1 MIALAFMMVFSML
14 PMQGFASD
22 SVPTLYLCR
31 SEDAFLQSNKNLS
44 TDTNVGP
51 INLGN
56 DSLFVQNTGKK
67 IKIDRVY
74 LVTIPAGETLSILT
88 KGETD
93 NPTMI
98 PQTYNSPLNNSESDL
113 LPYSDGSEEYND
125 PPKEINTSNFTTYKV
140 DVELLETA
148 GVIKGSLDSASEYY
162 FFAISATPCRKNKP
176 NKPNQF
182 DPTKL
187 YGVLIQKKVSTA
199 GVDKRA
205 LQAEIAKVTDANA
218 ANYKQSEDRYNGND
232 VSKVGF
238 WNEMLPA
245 LTKAQEVEKSQ
256 SATKSEVAK
265 ATQELAAAISKL
277 IPITQINPTSLYEAV
292 HPTWVW
298 DYYQTSDDKVH
309 DESKLVSMKK
319 VPVSADNCTEASWT
333 AYTKAKEAAEDYL
346 NSLFDEEGKPT
357 AANVNDEAGT
367 AQKNAEALAKAA
379 DPQQLVRKSLYETYY
394 ERYLK
399 HREEAGLLLEQ
410 YNPQKLTQGGYDA
423 ASWDAYTKAY
433 DTLNRIYR
441 HKPSGGTKEDYTI
454 YKEFYSRY
462 DSESRQDV
470 YRTDDLVAAYNGL
483 KTTGAVNVSFTYVN
497 NLTAAYPALSGG
509 TDAYQKEEITLT
521 GESNVYGLLKEA
533 NLIYASDISGIH
545 RPETESGVIMPDK
558 SFTAPYFAIFVDGE
572 FRGIYAGEEKAKSV
586 NLKNGNKVTVARV
599 LQPQILNEASSG
611 MDSTNWVW
619 GDASRSE
626 YQESL
631 AMISVNP
638 EKSSTRVGDKL
649 TISAAVTDAYGK
661 DLGKKN
667 SAEGLTLFVSE
678 PSKNQVITSPG
689 KNTGETTDTSGK
701 ASYTFARSGWY
712 TIALHDIREDDYT
725 RRDVYQN
732 YTFGTYH
739 SLVAGDIALIYVE
752 EPENEQALIAQYRKE
767 NLAKAK
773 ALFEQYQE
781 YDFEDGYYKGHFTSC
796 YTTLQEHQNSA
807 KTFADLMERF
817 EGDYAFLEKEA
828 KEKAIDYAGTTKT
841 IKEKLQYIP
850 ENLETL
856 DESYAKTVE
865 QIQAA
870 YKKLSAPQDKE
881 RDAYQKRF
889 LTPKE
894 LEKLEALAK
903 FDADTLK
910 KLTDVTIQVDG
921 FTKLPLAVGIGQ
933 TGGNPYFGWPQLTW
947 SMAPNLDGS
956 LPAPTWSSLN
966 YQSEFTAKAG
976 DHAFVRAY
984 LDTNDEKYW
993 MVWSAD
999 GKNWNIAEPQ
1009 TIGTYSGY
1017 FLVDYPI
1024 PKDIEANEITIS
1036 VKMVSKAEYENIVDP
1051 TGTPE
1056 QLQAAKTA
1064 AQESLKAA
1072 YEGYQNST
1080 LKSIYQNGYDNIAKA
1095 KTMAEVAKARKAAL
1109 AALAAEASGSS
1120 AEPGTKPT
1128 YNSGKTV
1135 GKVYVTV
1142 ENTKYS
1148 SGAFTGQIV
1157 DGWYDLG
1164 EYDTMMTCVLKALD
1178 QKGYGW
1184 NGTKNFDNENP
1195 KGDYTIDYL
1204 ASVEKDGKTL
1214 GEFDGNNKSGWM
1226 GTLNDWFVN
1235 ESFAAF
1241 SVKAGKLENGD
1252 TIHVMFTLDYGAD
1265 IGGTWGNSNTKL
1277 DKLTVTGGTLSP
1289 SFSGDNTEYTLVIN
1303 GNQDG
1308 KANVT
1313 VKPEAVNKNY
1323 QARIFLN
1330 SYNKDSARYKMTDTI
1345 SVKSGDIL
1353 YVGVGENGWPTMN
1366 SVSKG
1371 TKYTIKVVSGSDA
1384 GAVKKMIA
1392 EIKTITYSNYGGEKG
1407 KVEAARAAYNAL
1419 TDKNRITA
1427 ADVKKLTDAEA
1438 QIKFYQQIDDAK
1450 AKLAA
1455 LPKLTNPTQ
1464 AQANAYRSQINEATA
1479 AYKKLSEE
1487 QQKYITK
1494 ADVENYNALAK
1505 ALGVSTIS
1513 GSDQAPES
1521 PVETTGKS
1529 GSATTT
1535 SPTEVKVSGTTAA
1548 ATIKAENQSEI
1559 LKQAAENK
1567 SAEIVLEVAA
1577 SDTKGAENVQL
1588 QLETSFVKSISDKT
1602 NASLILNTANGRA
1615 SFDQEALKTIISEAK
1630 GSTILIEIAKVTKPT
1645 EAQKKAAGTNGDIF
1659 RLLVKSGDKIIS
1671 EFNKGKATVRVEIPA
1686 KLLDKKVAAIHIA
1699 DDDKIEQLAGKVLT
1713 IGGKKY
1719 YEFTMPHSSTFAL
1732 VDADELGLEVEE
1744 PQVDAKALTA
1754 KLTPVARSAKNAKK
1768 NVKVTVSLDKQD
1780 KAIIKEL
1787 KDAGYTVKYRFYR
1800 STKKA
1805 AGYKAAVTKKTAS
1818 YTNTGGKKG
1827 MKYFYKVQVRV
1838 YDENGKLAAKTALKQ
1853 CKYASR
1859 TWTKGK

>member
-1 MIALAFMMVFSML
+1 MKEMRKIKAKDEKKNIRRFLGILLCFALLLTSFGSSFVYASETDEAISINFATIASNPNAEKI
-14 PMQGFASD
+14 ASNSSPEVYVYKISS
-22 SVPTLYLCR
+22 SVPMTGDTKVKITGTDDYSVTGGSPLDSKLVDVNNPVSLGDYKTSAQEIQKVVKSNSYNKLDI
-31 SEDAFLQSNKNLS
+31 SEKL
-44 TDTNVGP
+44 
-51 INLGN
+51 
-56 DSLFVQNTGKK
+56 
-67 IKIDRVY
+67 
-74 LVTIPAGETLSILT
+74 
-88 KGETD
+88 
-93 NPTMI
+93 NPTAEYAAFFCYGEWYDCHFLLFEI
-98 PQTYNSPLNNSESDL
+98 GTIQNNVNKTNLEAAIAAAPNAKTDQTYYHTN
-113 LPYSDGSEEYND
+113 
-125 PPKEINTSNFTTYKV
+125 
-140 DVELLETA
+140 
-148 GVIKGSLDSASEYY
+148 
-162 FFAISATPCRKNKP
+162 
-176 NKPNQF
+176 
-182 DPTKL
+182 
-187 YGVLIQKKVSTA
+187 
-199 GVDKRA
+199 
-205 LQAEIAKVTDANA
+205 
-218 ANYKQSEDRYNGND
+218 DRYNGTDTSVN
-232 VSKVGF
+232 GF
-238 WNEMLPA
+238 WADMEAVVNA
-245 LTKAQEVEKSQ
+245 
-256 SATKSEVAK
+256 AK
-265 ATQELAAAISKL
+265 AVQADPLATQDKVDAAAASLKQDDPNSALKKAISKL

-292 HPTWVW
+292 RPTWVW
-298 DYYQTSDDKVH
+298 NDSIEGIFDA
-309 DESKLVSMKK
+309 SKLPSKFNI
-319 VPVSADNCTEASWT
+319 PVSAENCTEASWN
-333 AYTKAKEAAEDYL
+333 AYTKAKKAAEDYL
-346 NSLFDEEGKPT
+346 KTLFDEEGKPT

-379 DPQQLVRKSLYETYY
+379 DPQQLVRKSLYETCY

-410 YNPQKLTQGGYDA
+410 YDPKKLTQGDYDA
-423 ASWDAYTKAY
+423 ASWDAYIKAY
-433 DTLNRIYR
+433 DTLNRTYR

-454 YKEFYSRY
+454 YKEFYSTY
-462 DSESRQDV
+462 DSQSRQDV
-470 YRTDDLVAAYNGL
+470 YQTDDLVAAYNGL
-483 KTTGAVNVSFTYVN
+483 KTTGAVNISFTYVN

-509 TDAYQKEEITLT
+509 TDAYRDEKITLT
-521 GESNVYGLLKEA
+521 DETNVCGLLKKA
-533 NLIYASDISGIH
+533 NLIYASNSGIQ
-545 RPETESGVIMPDK
+545 RPKTESGVIMPDK

-572 FRGIYAGEEKAKSV
+572 FRGIYAGVEKAKSV

-661 DLGKKN
+661 DLGKKK

-678 PSKNQVITSPG
+678 PSENKVITSPG

-807 KTFADLMERF
+807 ETFADLMERF
-817 EGDYAFLEKEA
+817 EGDYEALQNEA
-828 KEKAIDYAGTTKT
+828 KKNAIDYEAITKT
-841 IKEKLQYIP
+841 ITEKLQYIP
-850 ENLETL
+850 EDVTTL
-856 DESYAKTVE
+856 DESYAKAVN
-865 QIQAA
+865 QILSA
-870 YKKLSAPQDKE
+870 YKSLSAPQDEK

-889 LTPKE
+889 FTAKE
-894 LEKLEALAK
+894 LEKLKALEVL
-903 FDADTLK
+903 DAATFK
-910 KLTDVTIQVDG
+910 KLADVTIQVDG

-947 SMAPNLDGS
+947 SMTPNLDGS
-956 LPAPTWSSLN
+956 LPAPSWASLK
-966 YQSEFTAKAG
+966 YQDEFTAKAG

-999 GKNWNIAEPQ
+999 GKNWNLAEPQ

-1072 YEGYQNST
+1072 YEGYQNSA
-1080 LKSIYQNGYDNIAKA
+1080 LKSVYQSGYDSIKAA

-1109 AALAAEASGSS
+1109 AALAAAASGSS

-1128 YNSGKTV
+1128 YDSGKTV
-1135 GKVYVTV
+1135 GKVFITV
-1142 ENTKYS
+1142 ENTNYS
-1148 SGAFTGQIV
+1148 GGAFTGQLV
-1157 DGWYDLG
+1157 NGWYDLG
-1164 EYDTMMTCVLKALD
+1164 ENDTMMTCVLKALD

-1184 NGTKNFDNENP
+1184 NGTKNFDKENP

-1204 ASVEKDGKTL
+1204 ASVEKEGKTL
-1214 GEFDGNNKSGWM
+1214 GEFDGSNGSGWM

-1241 SVKAGKLENGD
+1241 SVKDGRLENGD
-1252 TIHVMFTLDYGAD
+1252 EIHVMFTLNYGAD

-1330 SYNKDSARYKMTDTI
+1330 SYNKDSARYKMTETI

-1384 GAVKKMIA
+1384 NAVKKMIA
-1392 EIKTITYSNYGGEKG
+1392 EIKTITYSNYRGEKG

-1419 TDKNRITA
+1419 TNKNSITA

-1535 SPTEVKVSGTTAA
+1535 APTEVKVSGTTAA
-1548 ATIKAENQSEI
+1548 ATVKAENQSEI

-1567 SAEIVLEVAA
+1567 SAEIILEVSKAD
-1577 SDTKGAENVQL
+1577 SKGADSVQL
-1588 QLETSFVKSISDKT
+1588 SLDVTFVKNVADKT
-1602 NASLILNTANGRA
+1602 NADLTVNTENGKVTL
-1615 SFDQEALKTIISEAK
+1615 DQETIKTVLAEAK
-1630 GSTILIEIAKVTKPT
+1630 GSTILIEIAKVSKPT
-1645 EAQKKAAGTNGDIF
+1645 EAQKKAAGANGDIF
-1659 RLLVKSGDKIIS
+1659 SLLVKSGDKIIS
-1671 EFNKGKATVRVEIPA
+1671 DFNKGKATVRVEIPA
-1686 KLLDKKVAAIHIA
+1686 KLADKKVAAIYIA
-1699 DDDKIEQLAGKVLT
+1699 DDAKIEQLAGKVLT
-1713 IGGKKY
+1713 IGGKKF
-1719 YEFTMPHSSTFAL
+1719 YEFTTPHFSTFAL
-1732 VDADELGLEVEE
+1732 VDAEELGLEVEE

-1754 KLTPVARSAKNAKK
+1754 KLTPVARSAKTAKK

-1838 YDENGKLAAKTALKQ
+1838 YDENGKLTAKTALKQ

-1859 TWTKGK
+1859 IWTK

>member
-1 MIALAFMMVFSML
+1 MLLILCMALVAPTTPIAYASEPTPSISLLDESNNPIDVRL
-14 PMQGFASD
+14 VNKITTPRGFD
-22 SVPTLYLCR
+22 SSLYLIENYSGSTVTVQAAENTNYR
-31 SEDAFLQSNKNLS
+31 IQKLNDFTNGTNISKDSISLKEYSIGYNELNANTNRVKSEYFPNYEFDSTWQFAGFYFLQARPTRS
-44 TDTNVGP
+44 VYA
-51 INLGN
+51 
-56 DSLFVQNTGKK
+56 FVFKTGEAQSEADKS
-67 IKIDRVY
+67 
-74 LVTIPAGETLSILT
+74 A
-88 KGETD
+88 
-93 NPTMI
+93 
-98 PQTYNSPLNNSESDL
+98 LNAAIAAA
-113 LPYSDGSEEYND
+113 PKVDGSD
-125 PPKEINTSNFTTYKV
+125 A
-140 DVELLETA
+140 LHHH
-148 GVIKGSLDSASEYY
+148 
-162 FFAISATPCRKNKP
+162 KN
-176 NKPNQF
+176 
-182 DPTKL
+182 
-187 YGVLIQKKVSTA
+187 
-199 GVDKRA
+199 
-205 LQAEIAKVTDANA
+205 
-218 ANYKQSEDRYNGND
+218 DRYNGNET
-232 VSKVGF
+232 SQKGF
-238 WNEMLPA
+238 WEEYKTAYANAEKESKSGAATEESVARA
-245 LTKAQEVEKSQ
+245 LSNLQN
-256 SATKSEVAK
+256 
-265 ATQELAAAISKL
+265 AISKL

-298 DYYQTSDDKVH
+298 DYSQDSN
-309 DESKLVSMKK
+309 DEVYDEGKLVSIKK
-319 VPVSADNCTEASWT
+319 VPVSAENCTEASWK
-333 AYTKAKEAAEDYL
+333 AYSKAKETAEDYL
-346 NSLFDEEGKPT
+346 ESLFDEEGKPT
-357 AANVNDEAGT
+357 KANVNEGGEEGA
-367 AQKNAEALAKAA
+367 AQKNAEALAQAA

-394 ERYLK
+394 NHYLK
-399 HREEAGLLLEQ
+399 YREEAGLLLEQ
-410 YNPQKLTQGGYDA
+410 YKPEKLTQEDYDA

-433 DTLNRIYR
+433 DTLNRTYR
-441 HKPSGGTKEDYTI
+441 HKPSGGTKEDYGI
-454 YKEFYSRY
+454 YKAFGSVWDEPSGEWLY
-462 DSESRQDV
+462 Q
-470 YRTDDLVAAYNGL
+470 TDALTATYNRL
-483 KTTGAVNVSFTYVN
+483 KTTGAVTVSFTYVN
-497 NLTAAYPALSGG
+497 NLTASYPALSGG

-521 GESNVYGLLKEA
+521 GETNVYGLLKEA
-533 NLIYASDISGIH
+533 KLNYASNSGIH
-545 RPETESGVIMPDK
+545 RPETESGNIMPDK
-558 SFTAPYFAIFVDGE
+558 SFKAPYFAIFVDGE

-611 MDSTNWVW
+611 MDSTDWFW

-649 TISAAVTDAYGK
+649 TVSAAVTDAFGK
-661 DLGKKN
+661 DLGKKK

-678 PSKNQVITSPG
+678 PSENPVITSPG

-712 TIALHDIREDDYT
+712 TIALHDVREDDYT
-725 RRDVYQN
+725 RLDVYQN
-732 YTFGTYH
+732 YTMGTYH
-739 SLVAGDIALIYVE
+739 SLVAGDIALIYVGK
-752 EPENEQALIAQYRKE
+752 PENEQALIAQYRKE

-773 ALFEQYQE
+773 ELFEQYQE
-781 YDFEDGYYKGHFTSC
+781 YDFEDGYYKGRFTTC
-796 YTTLQEHQNSA
+796 YTTLQEHQKSA
-807 KTFADLMERF
+807 ETFADLMERF
-817 EGDYAFLEKEA
+817 NDDYEALQKEA
-828 KEKAIDYAGTTKT
+828 KENVINYEAITKT
-841 IKEKLQYIP
+841 ITEKLPYIP
-850 ENLETL
+850 EDVTTL
-856 DESYAKTVE
+856 DESYTKAVN
-865 QIQAA
+865 QIQSA
-870 YKKLSAPQDKE
+870 YRSLSAPQDEK

-889 LTPKE
+889 FTPKE
-894 LEKLEALAK
+894 LEKLKALEVL
-903 FDADTLK
+903 DTTTFK
-910 KLTDVTIQVDG
+910 KLADVTIKVDG

-933 TGGNPYFGWPQLTW
+933 TGGSSLHGWPQLTW
-947 SMAPNLDGS
+947 SMAPNPDGS

-966 YQSEFTAKAG
+966 YRSEFTAKAG

-984 LDTNDEKYW
+984 LATDDKKYW
-993 MVWSAD
+993 MVWSVD
-999 GKNWNIAEPQ
+999 GENWSLAEPQ
-1009 TIGTYSGY
+1009 TLKSFHGESVSGY
-1017 FLVDYPI
+1017 FLAEYPI
-1024 PKDIEANEITIS
+1024 PKDIETNEIIIS
-1036 VKMVSKAEYENIVDP
+1036 VKMVSKAEYEKIADP

-1072 YEGYQNST
+1072 YEGYQNSA
-1080 LKSIYQNGYDNIAKA
+1080 LKSVYQSGYDSIEAA
-1095 KTMAEVAKARKAAL
+1095 QTMADVAKARKAAM
-1109 AALAAEASGSS
+1109 AALAAAAASSGGSS
-1120 AEPGTKPT
+1120 GEPGTKPT
-1128 YNSGKTV
+1128 YDSGKTV
-1135 GKVYVTV
+1135 GKVFITV
-1142 ENTKYS
+1142 ENTNYS
-1148 SGAFTGQIV
+1148 GGAFTGQLV
-1157 DGWYDLG
+1157 NGWYDLG
-1164 EYDTMMTCVLKALD
+1164 ENDTMMTCVLKALD

-1184 NGTKNFDNENP
+1184 NGTKDFDKENP
-1195 KGDYTIDYL
+1195 LENYTITYL
-1204 ASVEKDGKTL
+1204 ASIEKDGKTL
-1214 GEFDGNNKSGWM
+1214 GEFDGSNGSGWM

-1241 SVKAGKLENGD
+1241 SVKDGRLENGD
-1252 TIHVMFTLDYGAD
+1252 EIHVMFTLNYGVD

-1277 DKLTVTGGTLSP
+1277 GKLTVTGGTLSP
-1289 SFSGDNTEYTLVIN
+1289 SFSGDNTEYTLVIK

-1330 SYNKDSARYKMTDTI
+1330 SYNKDSARYKMTETI

-1353 YVGVGENGWPTMN
+1353 YVGVGEKGWPTMN
-1366 SVSKG
+1366 ASSVG

-1384 GAVKKMIA
+1384 SAVKKMIA
-1392 EIKTITYSNYGGEKG
+1392 EIKTITYSNYRGEKG

-1419 TDKNRITA
+1419 TDKNSITA

-1438 QIKFYQQIDDAK
+1438 QIKFYTQIDDAK
-1450 AKLAA
+1450 TKLAA

-1535 SPTEVKVSGTTAA
+1535 APTEVKVSGTTAA
-1548 ATIKAENQSEI
+1548 ATVKAENQSEI

-1588 QLETSFVKSISDKT
+1588 QLETSFVKNISDKT
-1602 NASLILNTANGRA
+1602 NASLTLDTENGRV
-1615 SFDQEALKTIISEAK
+1615 SFDQEALKAIISEAK
-1630 GSTILIEIAKVTKPT
+1630 GATITLEVTKVSKPT

-1659 RLLVKSGDKIIS
+1659 SLLVKSGDKIIS

-1686 KLLDKKVAAIHIA
+1686 KLADKKVAAIHIA
-1699 DDDKIEQLAGKVLT
+1699 DDAKIEQLAGKVLT
-1713 IGGKKY
+1713 IGGKKF
-1719 YEFTMPHSSTFAL
+1719 YEFTTPHFSTFAL
-1732 VDADELGLEVEE
+1732 VDAEELGLEVEE

-1754 KLTPVARSAKNAKK
+1754 KLTPVARSAKTAKK

-1827 MKYFYKVQVRV
+1827 TKYFYKVQVRV
-1838 YDENGKLAAKTALKQ
+1838 YDENGKLTAKTALKQ

-1859 TWTKGK
+1859 TWTK

>member
-1 MIALAFMMVFSML
+1 MRKIVNKTKHSIFFTVFLCAILLLSSTL
-14 PMQGFASD
+14 SSFANVVDNQHSSD
-22 SVPTLYLCR
+22 VVIT
-31 SEDAFLQSNKNLS
+31 DA
-44 TDTNVGP
+44 D
-51 INLGN
+51 
-56 DSLFVQNTGKK
+56 GKK
-67 IKIDRVY
+67 ISGELTDQYQWENYWQEPISNYLYIITDYDSTSIQGKELKIKNQSSLTYKYGDGTKTWSHY
-74 LVTIPAGETLSILT
+74 DDELNAINEDTKIMLSESYNIDYQTLSKRYENYT
-88 KGETD
+88 
-93 NPTMI
+93 
-98 PQTYNSPLNNSESDL
+98 
-113 LPYSDGSEEYND
+113 
-125 PPKEINTSNFTTYKV
+125 
-140 DVELLETA
+140 
-148 GVIKGSLDSASEYY
+148 
-162 FFAISATPCRKNKP
+162 
-176 NKPNQF
+176 F
-182 DPTKL
+182 DPNWTYACISCIYYDGDNGIGYCFYFVFKT
-187 YGVLIQKKVSTA
+187 GEKES
-199 GVDKRA
+199 VDKSA
-205 LQAEIAKVTDANA
+205 LEEAIAAAPNAKTDQAYYHTN
-218 ANYKQSEDRYNGND
+218 DRYNGTD
-232 VSKVGF
+232 TSAKGF
-238 WNEMLPA
+238 WADMEAVVATARKVNENPL
-245 LTKAQEVEKSQ
+245 
-256 SATKSEVAK
+256 
-265 ATQELAAAISKL
+265 ATQEDVNAATASLNQTDKDSALSAAISKL

-292 HPTWVW
+292 RPTWVW
-298 DYYQTSDDKVH
+298 NDSIEGIFDA
-309 DESKLVSMKK
+309 SKLPSKFNI
-319 VPVSADNCTEASWT
+319 PVSAENCTEASWN
-333 AYTKAKEAAEDYL
+333 AYTKAKKAAEDYL
-346 NSLFDEEGKPT
+346 KTLFDEKGNPT
-357 AANVNDEAGT
+357 AANVNVGGEEGI
-367 AQKNAEALAKAA
+367 AQQNAEALAKAA
-379 DPQQLVRKSLYETYY
+379 DPQQLVRKSLYETCY

-399 HREEAGLLLEQ
+399 HREEAGLLLDQ
-410 YNPQKLTQGGYDA
+410 YDPKKLTQGDYDA

-433 DTLNRIYR
+433 DTLNRTYR

-454 YKEFYSRY
+454 YKEFYSTY
-462 DSESRQDV
+462 DSQSQKEV
-470 YRTDDLVAAYNGL
+470 YQTDDLVAAYNGL

-521 GESNVYGLLKEA
+521 GETNVYGLLKEA
-533 NLIYASDISGIH
+533 KLLYASDISGIH

-586 NLKNGNKVTVARV
+586 NLKNGNKITVARV

-649 TISAAVTDAYGK
+649 TVSAAVTDAFGK
-661 DLGKKN
+661 DLGKKK

-678 PSKNQVITSPG
+678 PSENPVITSPG

-752 EPENEQALIAQYRKE
+752 KTENEQALIAQYRKE

-781 YDFEDGYYKGHFTSC
+781 YDFEDGYYKGRFTTC

-817 EGDYAFLEKEA
+817 EGDYEALQNEA
-828 KEKAIDYAGTTKT
+828 KKNAIDYEAITKT
-841 IKEKLQYIP
+841 ITEKLQYIP
-850 ENLETL
+850 EDVTTL
-856 DESYAKTVE
+856 DESYTKAVN
-865 QIQAA
+865 QIQSA
-870 YKKLSAPQDKE
+870 YRSLSAPQDEK

-889 LTPKE
+889 FTAKE
-894 LEKLEALAK
+894 LEKLKAIEVL
-903 FDADTLK
+903 DTTTFK
-910 KLTDVTIQVDG
+910 KLADVTIQVDG
-921 FTKLPLAVGIGQ
+921 FTKLPLAVGIGAS
-933 TGGNPYFGWPQLTW
+933 GGSSLHGLPQLTW
-947 SMAPNLDGS
+947 SMAPNPDGS
-956 LPAPTWSSLN
+956 LPAPPWASLK
-966 YQSEFTAKAG
+966 YQDEFTAKAG

-984 LDTNDEKYW
+984 LDTDDEQYW
-993 MVWSAD
+993 MVWSVD
-999 GKNWNIAEPQ
+999 GENWSLAEPQ
-1009 TIGTYSGY
+1009 TLKSFHGESVSGY
-1017 FLVDYPI
+1017 FLAEYQI

-1036 VKMVSKAEYENIVDP
+1036 VKMVSKAGYENIVDP

-1072 YEGYQNST
+1072 YKGYQNSA
-1080 LKSIYQNGYDNIAKA
+1080 LENVYQSGYDSIKAA

-1109 AALAAEASGSS
+1109 AALAAAASGSS

-1128 YNSGKTV
+1128 YDSGKTV

-1148 SGAFTGQIV
+1148 GGAFTGQIV

-1184 NGTKNFDNENP
+1184 NGTKDFNKENP

-1204 ASVEKDGKTL
+1204 ASVEKDGKKL

-1392 EIKTITYSNYGGEKG
+1392 EIKTITYSNYRGEKG

-1419 TDKNRITA
+1419 TNKNSITA

-1535 SPTEVKVSGTTAA
+1535 APTEVKVSGTTAA
-1548 ATIKAENQSEI
+1548 ATVKAENQSEI
-1559 LKQAAENK
+1559 LKQAAEHK
-1567 SAEIVLEVAA
+1567 SSEIVLEVAA
-1577 SDTKGAENVQL
+1577 SDTKGAENVQM
-1588 QLETSFVKSISDKT
+1588 QLETSFVKNISDKT
-1602 NASLILNTANGRA
+1602 NARLILDTANGRV
-1615 SFDQEALKTIISEAK
+1615 SFDQETIKAIIAEAK
-1630 GSTILIEIAKVTKPT
+1630 GSTIIIEIAKVTKPT
-1645 EAQKKAAGTNGDIF
+1645 ETQKKAAGTNGDIF

-1686 KLLDKKVAAIHIA
+1686 KLADKKVAAIHIA
-1699 DDDKIEQLAGKVLT
+1699 DDGKIEQLAGKVLT

-1719 YEFTMPHSSTFAL
+1719 YEFTTPHFSTFAL

-1754 KLTPVARSAKNAKK
+1754 KLTPVARSAKTAKK

-1805 AGYKAAVTKKTAS
+1805 AGYKAAVTKKTAA
-1818 YTNTGGKKG
+1818 YTNTSGKKG
-1827 MKYFYKVQVRV
+1827 TKYFYKVQVRV
-1838 YDENGKLAAKTALKQ
+1838 YDENGKLTAKTALKQ
-1853 CKYASR
+1853 CKYAAR
-1859 TWTKGK
+1859 TWNKAK

>member
-1 MIALAFMMVFSML
+1 MKKIRIKGEKKKIRRFLGIILCFALILTSFGNSFAYAETSNTSEDIQIDL
-14 PMQGFASD
+14 ANIQTDSNAELIASD
-22 SVPTLYLCR
+22 EDYLAYVYKMSASSEINSQTKVKFISTDGYSIYGKNNLMTTVDVDNIVLLGDYSIPFEQLKSHLESSELDANTFLNSSAEYAVFYCADDYNQIYLVFEIGNAQSSADKSALENAINAAPSLDADTLYHH
-31 SEDAFLQSNKNLS
+31 EN
-44 TDTNVGP
+44 
-51 INLGN
+51 
-56 DSLFVQNTGKK
+56 
-67 IKIDRVY
+67 
-74 LVTIPAGETLSILT
+74 
-88 KGETD
+88 
-93 NPTMI
+93 
-98 PQTYNSPLNNSESDL
+98 
-113 LPYSDGSEEYND
+113 
-125 PPKEINTSNFTTYKV
+125 
-140 DVELLETA
+140 
-148 GVIKGSLDSASEYY
+148 
-162 FFAISATPCRKNKP
+162 
-176 NKPNQF
+176 
-182 DPTKL
+182 
-187 YGVLIQKKVSTA
+187 
-199 GVDKRA
+199 
-205 LQAEIAKVTDANA
+205 
-218 ANYKQSEDRYNGND
+218 DRYNGND
-232 VSKVGF
+232 TSRIGF
-238 WNEMLPA
+238 WEEYRAARSNA
-245 LTKAQEVEKSQ
+245 EK
-256 SATKSEVAK
+256 
-265 ATQELAAAISKL
+265 ELASGAATEDSVKNAIADLNNAISKL
-277 IPITQINPTSLYEAV
+277 IPIKQINPTSLYEAV

-298 DYYQTSDDKVH
+298 DYSQTSDDKVH
-309 DESKLVSMKK
+309 DEGKLVSMKK

-333 AYTKAKEAAEDYL
+333 AYTKAKKAAEDYL
-346 NSLFDEEGKPT
+346 KTLFDEEGKPT
-357 AANVNDEAGT
+357 DANVNDEAGT
-367 AQKNAEALAKAA
+367 AQQNAEALAEVA
-379 DPQQLVRKSLYETYY
+379 DPQQLVRKSLYETCY

-410 YNPQKLTQGGYDA
+410 YDPKKLTQGDYDA
-423 ASWDAYTKAY
+423 ASWDAYIKAY
-433 DTLNRIYR
+433 DTLNRTYR
-441 HKPSGGTKEDYTI
+441 HKPSGGTKEDYTV
-454 YKEFYSRY
+454 YKEFYSTY
-462 DSESRQDV
+462 DSQSRQEV
-470 YRTDDLVAAYNGL
+470 YQTDDLVAAYNGL

-521 GESNVYGLLKEA
+521 GETNVYGLLKEA
-533 NLIYASDISGIH
+533 KLSYTSNSGIQ
-545 RPETESGVIMPDK
+545 RPKTESGRIMPDD
-558 SFTAPYFAIFVDGE
+558 SFVTPYFAIFINGE
-572 FRGIYAGEEKAKSV
+572 FRGVYADENAARNV
-586 NLKNGNKVTVARV
+586 NLKDNDRVTVARV
-599 LQPQILNEASSG
+599 LKPQKLVEASSG
-611 MDSTNWVW
+611 LTATNWVW
-619 GDASRSE
+619 GAAVRSE
-626 YQESL
+626 YQDSP
-631 AMISVNP
+631 AMITLTS
-638 EKSSTRVGDKL
+638 EKASTKVGDKL
-649 TISAAVTDAYGK
+649 TVCASVTDAYGK
-661 DLGKKN
+661 DLGTKKD
-667 SAEGLTLFVSE
+667 AKGLTLFVSE
-678 PSKNQVITSPG
+678 PSQTKELQSPG
-689 KNTGETTDTSGK
+689 KNTGETTDADGK
-701 ASYTFARSGWY
+701 VSYTFAKSGWY

-725 RRDVYQN
+725 KLDVYSN
-732 YTFGTYH
+732 YTMGIYH
-739 SLVAGDIALIYVE
+739 SLVAGDLALVYVDAVDKDYENALIQQY
-752 EPENEQALIAQYRKE
+752 QAE

-773 ALFEQYQE
+773 ALYEQYQE
-781 YDFEDGYYKGHFTSC
+781 YDFEDGYYKGHFTS
-796 YTTLQEHQNSA
+796 YYMALQENQKSA
-807 KTFADLMERF
+807 ETLADLMERF

-870 YKKLSAPQDKE
+870 YKKLSAPQDEK

-889 LTPKE
+889 FTPKE
-894 LEKLEALAK
+894 LEKLEVLAK
-903 FDADTLK
+903 FDVDTLK
-910 KLTDVTIQVDG
+910 KLTDVTVKVDG
-921 FTKLPLAVGIGQ
+921 FTQLPLAVGIGDS
-933 TGGNPYFGWPQLTW
+933 GGSSLHGWPQLTW
-947 SMAPNLDGS
+947 SMAPNPDGS
-956 LPAPTWSSLN
+956 LPAPTWQSLN

-984 LDTNDEKYW
+984 LDTDDEQYW
-993 MVWSAD
+993 MVWSVD
-999 GKNWNIAEPQ
+999 GENWSLAEPQ
-1009 TIGTYSGY
+1009 TLKSFQGESVSGY
-1017 FLVDYPI
+1017 FLAEYPI
-1024 PKDIEANEITIS
+1024 PKDIETNKITIS
-1036 VKMVSKAEYENIVDP
+1036 VKMVSKAAYENIVDP

-1072 YEGYQNST
+1072 YEGYKNSA
-1080 LKSIYQNGYDNIAKA
+1080 LESVYQSGYDSIKA
-1095 KTMAEVAKARKAAL
+1095 AQTMAAVAKARKAAL
-1109 AALAAEASGSS
+1109 AALAAAASGSS

-1128 YNSGKTV
+1128 YDSGKTV

-1164 EYDTMMTCVLKALD
+1164 ENDTMMTCVLKALD

-1184 NGTKNFDNENP
+1184 NGTKDFDNENP

-1330 SYNKDSARYKMTDTI
+1330 RYNQDSARYKRTETI
-1345 SVKSGDIL
+1345 SVKSGDVL
-1353 YVGVGENGWPTMN
+1353 YVGVGESGWPTMN
-1366 SVSKG
+1366 TSSAG
-1371 TKYTIKVVSGSDA
+1371 TKYTIKVVSGADA
-1384 GAVKKMIA
+1384 SAVKKMLA
-1392 EIKTITYSNYGGEKG
+1392 ALKNITYNNYRGEKG

-1419 TDKNRITA
+1419 TNKNSITA

-1479 AYKKLSEE
+1479 AYKKLSAE

-1505 ALGVSTIS
+1505 ALGVETIA
-1513 GSDQAPES
+1513 GSEEMPES
-1521 PVETTGKS
+1521 PIKTTGKE
-1529 GSATTT
+1529 GAATTT
-1535 SPTEVKVSGTTAA
+1535 APTEVKVTEKTSADGTKETVAEVKVDAA
-1548 ATIKAENQSEI
+1548 HHDEI
-1559 LKQAAENK
+1559 IKQAAENK
-1567 SAEIVLEVAA
+1567 SAEIVLEVEKT
-1577 SDTKGAENVQL
+1577 DTKGADSVQL
-1588 QLETSFVKSISDKT
+1588 SLDVTFVKNVADKT
-1602 NASLILNTANGRA
+1602 NADLTVNTENGKVTL
-1615 SFDQEALKTIISEAK
+1615 DQETIKTVLAETK
-1630 GSTILIEIAKVTKPT
+1630 GATITLEVSKVSKPT
-1645 EAQKKAAGTNGDIF
+1645 EVQKKAAGANGH
-1659 RLLVKSGDKIIS
+1659 LLKLTIKSGDKVIS
-1671 EFNKGKATVRVEIPA
+1671 DFNKGKVKVVAEIVS

-1699 DDDKIEQLAGKVLT
+1699 DDGKIEQLAGKVLT

-1719 YEFTMPHSSTFAL
+1719 YEFTTPHFSTFAL
-1732 VDADELGLEVEE
+1732 VDADELGLEVAEE
-1744 PQVDAKALTA
+1744 PTVDAKALTA
-1754 KLTPVARSAKNAKK
+1754 KLTPIARSAKTAKK

-1805 AGYKAAVTKKTAS
+1805 AGYKAAVTKKTAA

-1827 MKYFYKVQVRV
+1827 TKYYYKVQVRV

-1859 TWTKGK
+1859 TWAKGK

>member
-1 MIALAFMMVFSML
+1 MKNKIITFFLAIALIFSL
-14 PMQGFASD
+14 IPSLGFAETTETFPLSLQIKTISGGETLPFQKD
-22 SVPTLYLCR
+22 PKGNWVVSVPTGTNCI
-31 SEDAFLQSNKNLS
+31 FISNV
-44 TDTNVGP
+44 TDCE
-51 INLGN
+51 L
-56 DSLFVQNTGKK
+56 
-67 IKIDRVY
+67 IDNEEGTIEY
-74 LVTIPAGETLSILT
+74 LVFAEG
-88 KGETD
+88 
-93 NPTMI
+93 
-98 PQTYNSPLNNSESDL
+98 YDL
-113 LPYSDGSEEYND
+113 E
-125 PPKEINTSNFTTYKV
+125 V
-140 DVELLETA
+140 A
-148 GVIKGSLDSASEYY
+148 
-162 FFAISATPCRKNKP
+162 
-176 NKPNQF
+176 KPNQNGEYKAVLSDF
-182 DPTKL
+182 PLDDTDYIAKL
-187 YGVLIQKKVSTA
+187 IITDKKSDQMALYISQASENPIVRDNLNEAIQKAPQTGYYTTDDQYNGNQTSTKGFWQEYQDA
-199 GVDKRA
+199 LRQATAVNENSAATQKQVDDA
-205 LQAEIAKVTDANA
+205 LQA
-218 ANYKQSEDRYNGND
+218 
-232 VSKVGF
+232 
-238 WNEMLPA
+238 
-245 LTKAQEVEKSQ
+245 LTV
-256 SATKSEVAK
+256 
-265 ATQELAAAISKL
+265 AISKL
-277 IPITQINPTSLYEAV
+277 IPITQINPTSLYETV

-298 DYYQTSDDKVH
+298 DYSQTSDDKVH
-309 DESKLVSMKK
+309 DEGKLVSMKK
-319 VPVSADNCTEASWT
+319 VPVSAENCTDASWN
-333 AYTKAKEAAEDYL
+333 AYSKAKKAAEDYL

-367 AQKNAEALAKAA
+367 AQQNAEALAEAA

-410 YNPQKLTQGGYDA
+410 YKPQKLTQTDYDE
-423 ASWDAYTKAY
+423 ASWDAYIKAY

-454 YKEFYSRY
+454 YKEFYSTY
-462 DSESRQDV
+462 DSQSGQDV

-509 TDAYQKEEITLT
+509 TDAYRDEKITLT
-521 GESNVYGLLKEA
+521 DETNVCGLLKKA
-533 NLIYASDISGIH
+533 NLIYASNSGTQ
-545 RPETESGVIMPDK
+545 RPKTESGIIMPDK

-572 FRGIYAGEEKAKSV
+572 FRGIYAGVEKAKSV

-638 EKSSTRVGDKL
+638 EKSSTKVGDKL
-649 TISAAVTDAYGK
+649 TISASVTDAYGK
-661 DLGKKN
+661 DLGKKK

-678 PSKNQVITSPG
+678 PSENPVITSPG

-712 TIALHDIREDDYT
+712 TIALHDVREDDYT

-752 EPENEQALIAQYRKE
+752 KPENEQALIAQYRTE

-781 YDFEDGYYKGHFTSC
+781 YDFEDGYYKGRFTTC

-807 KTFADLMERF
+807 KTFADLMEGF
-817 EGDYAFLEKEA
+817 EGDYEA
-828 KEKAIDYAGTTKT
+828 LQKAAKAKAIDYEAITKT
-841 IKEKLQYIP
+841 ITEKLQYIP

-870 YKKLSAPQDKE
+870 YKSLSAPQDKT

-889 LTPKE
+889 FTAKE

-910 KLTDVTIQVDG
+910 KLADVTIQVDG
-921 FTKLPLAVGIGQ
+921 FTKLPLAVGIRQ
-933 TGGNPYFGWPQLTW
+933 TGGNPYFGYAQLTW
-947 SMAPNLDGS
+947 RMTPNLDGS
-956 LPAPTWSSLN
+956 LPAIASSSWSSLN
-966 YQSEFTAKAG
+966 YKSEFKAKAG

-984 LDTNDEKYW
+984 LKTDNDKYW
-993 MVWSAD
+993 MAWSVD
-999 GKNWNIAEPQ
+999 GKNWNLAEPQ
-1009 TIGTYSGY
+1009 TLGSYSGY
-1017 FLVDYPI
+1017 FLADYQI
-1024 PKDIEANEITIS
+1024 PKNVDTDTITIS

-1072 YEGYQNST
+1072 YEGYQNSA

-1184 NGTKNFDNENP
+1184 NGTKDFDKENP
-1195 KGDYTIDYL
+1195 KGNYTIDYL
-1204 ASVEKDGKTL
+1204 ASVEKDGKKL

-1330 SYNKDSARYKMTDTI
+1330 SYNKDSARYKMTETI

-1392 EIKTITYSNYGGEKG
+1392 EIKTITYSNYRGEKG

-1479 AYKKLSEE
+1479 AYKKLSAE

-1505 ALGVSTIS
+1505 ALGVETIA
-1513 GSDQAPES
+1513 GSEEMPES
-1521 PVETTGKS
+1521 PIKTTGKE
-1529 GSATTT
+1529 GAATTT
-1535 SPTEVKVSGTTAA
+1535 APTEVKVTEKTSADGTKETVAEVKVDAA
-1548 ATIKAENQSEI
+1548 HHDEI
-1559 LKQAAENK
+1559 IKQAAENK
-1567 SAEIVLEVAA
+1567 SAEIVLEVEKTDSKGADSVQLSLDVTFVKNVA
-1577 SDTKGAENVQL
+1577 DKTDADLTVNTENGKVTLDQETIKTVLAETKGATIT
-1588 QLETSFVKSISDKT
+1588 LEVS
-1602 NASLILNTANGRA
+1602 
-1615 SFDQEALKTIISEAK
+1615 
-1630 GSTILIEIAKVTKPT
+1630 KVSKPT
-1645 EAQKKAAGTNGDIF
+1645 EVQKKAAGANGH
-1659 RLLVKSGDKIIS
+1659 LLKLTIKSGDKVIS
-1671 EFNKGKATVRVEIPA
+1671 DFNKGKVKVVAEIVS

-1699 DDDKIEQLAGKVLT
+1699 DDGKIEQLAGKVLT

-1719 YEFTMPHSSTFAL
+1719 FEFTTPHFSTFAL
-1732 VDADELGLEVEE
+1732 VDADELGLEVKEE
-1744 PQVDAKALTA
+1744 PAVDAKALTA
-1754 KLTPVARSAKNAKK
+1754 KLTPVARSAKTAKK

-1818 YTNTGGKKG
+1818 YTNTSGKKG
-1827 MKYFYKVQVRV
+1827 KKYYYKVQVRV
-1838 YDENGKLAAKTALKQ
+1838 YDENGKLTAKTALKQ

-1859 TWTKGK
+1859 TWAKTK

>member
-1 MIALAFMMVFSML
+1 MMKEFNFKKLLSKLVCVMFCISAFL
-14 PMQGFASD
+14 PTSFFVDNFAWANS
-22 SVPTLYLCR
+22 TLSFQIR
-31 SEDAFLQSNKNLS
+31 SEDGKNVEATYVDSDRYGSVFEISNTTGVITLV
-44 TDTNVGP
+44 DTNDKIAG
-51 INLGN
+51 I
-56 DSLFVQNTGKK
+56 FK
-67 IKIDRVY
+67 IKD
-74 LVTIPAGETLSILT
+74 G
-88 KGETD
+88 
-93 NPTMI
+93 
-98 PQTYNSPLNNSESDL
+98 YNCKD
-113 LPYSDGSEEYND
+113 DIKGSEDKTYVAD
-125 PPKEINTSNFTTYKV
+125 LSNFTATIEDLDYYVVYYYSKLKLDGTAKYSYIEV
-140 DVELLETA
+140 RNDKGFNTFLIFKTGYTGETIDKTLLE
-148 GVIKGSLDSASEYY
+148 K
-162 FFAISATPCRKNKP
+162 AIQEAPQTGYHK
-176 NKPNQF
+176 
-182 DPTKL
+182 
-187 YGVLIQKKVSTA
+187 
-199 GVDKRA
+199 
-205 LQAEIAKVTDANA
+205 TD
-218 ANYKQSEDRYNGND
+218 DRYNGNET
-232 VSKVGF
+232 SQKGF
-238 WNEMLPA
+238 WEEYETAYANA
-245 LTKAQEVEKSQ
+245 EKESK
-256 SATKSEVAK
+256 SGAATEESVAK
-265 ATQELAAAISKL
+265 ALSDLQSAISKL

-298 DYYQTSDDKVH
+298 NDSIEGVFDA
-309 DESKLVSMKK
+309 SKLSSKFNI
-319 VPVSADNCTEASWT
+319 PVSADNCTDASWK
-333 AYTKAKEAAEDYL
+333 AYSKAKEAAEDYL
-346 NSLFDEEGKPT
+346 KTLFDEEGKPT

-379 DPQQLVRKSLYETYY
+379 DPQQLVRKSLYETCY

-410 YNPQKLTQGGYDA
+410 YDPQKLRQTDYDET
-423 ASWDAYTKAY
+423 SWDAYIKAY
-433 DTLNRIYR
+433 DTLDRTYR

-454 YKEFYSRY
+454 YKEFYSTY
-462 DSESRQDV
+462 DSQSQKEV
-470 YRTDDLVAAYNGL
+470 YQTDDLVAAYNGL
-483 KTTGAVNVSFTYVN
+483 KTTGAVKVSFTYVN

-521 GESNVYGLLKEA
+521 GETNVYGLLKEA
-533 NLIYASDISGIH
+533 KLLYASNISGIH

-661 DLGKKN
+661 DLGKKK

-678 PSKNQVITSPG
+678 PSENQVITSPG

-781 YDFEDGYYKGHFTSC
+781 YDFEDGYYKDSFTTF
-796 YTTLQEHQNSA
+796 YKAVQENQKSA
-807 KTFADLMERF
+807 DTFADLMERF
-817 EGDYAFLEKEA
+817 EGDYEA
-828 KEKAIDYAGTTKT
+828 LQKAAKAKAIDYEAITKT
-841 IKEKLQYIP
+841 ITEKLQYIP

-870 YKKLSAPQDKE
+870 YKKLSAPQDEK

-889 LTPKE
+889 FTPKE

-910 KLTDVTIQVDG
+910 KLTDVTVKVGG
-921 FTKLPLAVGIGQ
+921 FTQLPLAVGIGGS
-933 TGGNPYFGWPQLTW
+933 GGSSLHGLPQLTW
-947 SMAPNLDGS
+947 SMAPNPDGS
-956 LPAPTWSSLN
+956 LPAPSWTSLK
-966 YQSEFTAKAG
+966 YQDEFTAKAG

-984 LDTNDEKYW
+984 LDTDDEQYW
-993 MVWSAD
+993 MVWSVD
-999 GKNWNIAEPQ
+999 GENWSLAEPQ
-1009 TIGTYSGY
+1009 TLKSFHGESVSGY
-1017 FLVDYPI
+1017 FLAEYPI

-1036 VKMVSKAEYENIVDP
+1036 VKMVSKAKYENIVDP

-1056 QLQAAKTA
+1056 QLQAAKIA

-1072 YEGYQNST
+1072 YEGYQNSA

-1128 YNSGKTV
+1128 YDSGTTV

-1164 EYDTMMTCVLKALD
+1164 ENDTMMTCVLKALD

-1184 NGTKNFDNENP
+1184 NGTKDFNKENP

-1330 SYNKDSARYKMTDTI
+1330 SYNKDSARYKMTETI

-1392 EIKTITYSNYGGEKG
+1392 EIKTITYSNYRGEKG

-1419 TDKNRITA
+1419 TNKNSITA

-1529 GSATTT
+1529 GFATTT
-1535 SPTEVKVSGTTAA
+1535 APTEVKVSEKTNADGTKTKVADVKVSA
-1548 ATIKAENQSEI
+1548 DNQKEI
-1559 LKQAAENK
+1559 LKQAKASK
-1567 SAEIVLEVAA
+1567 SKEI
-1577 SDTKGAENVQL
+1577 
-1588 QLETSFVKSISDKT
+1588 
-1602 NASLILNTANGRA
+1602 ILNVSGKSVGDATKA
-1615 SFDQEALKTIISEAK
+1615 D
-1630 GSTILIEIAKVTKPT
+1630 VT
-1645 EAQKKAAGTNGDIF
+1645 
-1659 RLLVKSGDKIIS
+1659 
-1671 EFNKGKATVRVEIPA
+1671 
-1686 KLLDKKVAAIHIA
+1686 LDKSFIDSIVK
-1699 DDDKIEQLAGKVLT
+1699 DT
-1713 IGGKKY
+1713 N
-1719 YEFTMPHSSTFAL
+1719 
-1732 VDADELGLEVEE
+1732 
-1744 PQVDAKALTA
+1744 A
-1754 KLTPVARSAKNAKK
+1754 KLTIKTPFGDKTYTQDALKAMSEAATGSTVTVAIEKAAEEPTDDAAAKIEKAKSIIKDMKLVARSSKTAKK
-1768 NVKVTVSLDKQD
+1768 NIKAVLKSDAKVKAS
-1780 KAIIKEL
+1780 IKEL
-1787 KDAGYTVKYRFYR
+1787 KDLGFTVKYRFYR

-1805 AGYKAAVTKKTAS
+1805 ASYRSTVTKKTAS
-1818 YTNTGGKKG
+1818 YTNTSGKKG
-1827 MKYFYKVQVRV
+1827 TKYFYKVQVRV
-1838 YDENGKLAAKTALKQ
+1838 YDENGKLVAKTALKQ

-1859 TWTKGK
+1859 TWSKAR

>member
-1 MIALAFMMVFSML
+1 MKEFNFKKLLSKLVCVMFCISAFL
-14 PMQGFASD
+14 PTSFFVDNFAWANS
-22 SVPTLYLCR
+22 TLSFQIR
-31 SEDAFLQSNKNLS
+31 SEDGNNVEATYVDSDEFGSVFEISNTTGAITLV
-44 TDTNVGP
+44 DTNDEIAGICK
-51 INLGN
+51 INEAN
-56 DSLFVQNTGKK
+56 SCKDD
-67 IKIDRVY
+67 IK
-74 LVTIPAGETLSILT
+74 
-88 KGETD
+88 
-93 NPTMI
+93 
-98 PQTYNSPLNNSESDL
+98 
-113 LPYSDGSEEYND
+113 GSEDKTYVAD
-125 PPKEINTSNFTTYKV
+125 LSNFTATIEDLDQYVVSYYPKLKLDGTAKYSYIEV
-140 DVELLETA
+140 RNNEDFSTFLIFKTGYTGETIDKTLLE
-148 GVIKGSLDSASEYY
+148 K
-162 FFAISATPCRKNKP
+162 AIQEAPQTGYHK
-176 NKPNQF
+176 
-182 DPTKL
+182 
-187 YGVLIQKKVSTA
+187 
-199 GVDKRA
+199 
-205 LQAEIAKVTDANA
+205 TD
-218 ANYKQSEDRYNGND
+218 DRYNGNET
-232 VSKVGF
+232 SQKGF
-238 WNEMLPA
+238 WEEYKTAYTNA
-245 LTKAQEVEKSQ
+245 EKESK
-256 SATKSEVAK
+256 SSAATKESVAR
-265 ATQELAAAISKL
+265 ALSDLQNAISKL

-292 HPTWVW
+292 RPTWVW
-298 DYYQTSDDKVH
+298 NDNIEGIFDA
-309 DESKLVSMKK
+309 SKLSSKFN
-319 VPVSADNCTEASWT
+319 VPVSADNCTDASWK
-333 AYTKAKEAAEDYL
+333 AYSKAKKAAEDYL
-346 NSLFDEEGKPT
+346 KTLFDEEGKPT
-357 AANVNDEAGT
+357 DANVNDKEGT
-367 AQKNAEALAKAA
+367 AQQNAEALAEAA
-379 DPQQLVRKSLYETYY
+379 DPQQLVRKSLYETCYD
-394 ERYLK
+394 RYLK
-399 HREEAGLLLEQ
+399 HREEVGLLLEQ
-410 YNPQKLTQGGYDA
+410 YDPKKLTQGDYDA
-423 ASWDAYTKAY
+423 ASWDAYIKAY
-433 DTLNRIYR
+433 DTLNRTYR

-454 YKEFYSRY
+454 YKEFYSTY
-462 DSESRQDV
+462 DSQSGQEV
-470 YRTDDLVAAYNGL
+470 YQTDDLVAAYNGL

-509 TDAYQKEEITLT
+509 TDAYQKEAITLT

-533 NLIYASDISGIH
+533 KLLYASDISGIH

-661 DLGKKN
+661 DLGKKK

-678 PSKNQVITSPG
+678 PSENPVITSPG

-712 TIALHDIREDDYT
+712 TIALHDVREDDYT

-732 YTFGTYH
+732 YTMGTYH

-752 EPENEQALIAQYRKE
+752 KTENEQALIAQYRKE

-781 YDFEDGYYKGHFTSC
+781 YDFEDGYYKGRFTTC

-817 EGDYAFLEKEA
+817 EGDYEALQNEA
-828 KEKAIDYAGTTKT
+828 KKNAIDYEAITKT
-841 IKEKLQYIP
+841 ITEKLQYIP
-850 ENLETL
+850 EDVTTL
-856 DESYAKTVE
+856 DESYTKAVN
-865 QIQAA
+865 QIQSA
-870 YKKLSAPQDKE
+870 YRSLSAPQDEK

-889 LTPKE
+889 FTAKE
-894 LEKLEALAK
+894 LEKLKAIEVL
-903 FDADTLK
+903 DTTTFK
-910 KLTDVTIQVDG
+910 KLADVTIQVDG
-921 FTKLPLAVGIGQ
+921 FTKLPLAVGIGAS
-933 TGGNPYFGWPQLTW
+933 GGSSLHGLPQLTW
-947 SMAPNLDGS
+947 SMAPNPDGS
-956 LPAPTWSSLN
+956 LPAPSWASLK
-966 YQSEFTAKAG
+966 YQDEFTAKAG

-984 LDTNDEKYW
+984 LDTDDEQYW
-993 MVWSAD
+993 MVWSVD
-999 GKNWNIAEPQ
+999 GENWSLAEPQ
-1009 TIGTYSGY
+1009 TLKSFHGESVSGY
-1017 FLVDYPI
+1017 FLAEYPI

-1036 VKMVSKAEYENIVDP
+1036 VKMVSKAGYENIVDP

-1056 QLQAAKTA
+1056 QLQTAKTA

-1072 YEGYQNST
+1072 YKGYQNSA
-1080 LKSIYQNGYDNIAKA
+1080 LENVYQSGYDSIKAA

-1109 AALAAEASGSS
+1109 AALAAAASGSS

-1128 YNSGKTV
+1128 YDSGKTV

-1148 SGAFTGQIV
+1148 GGAFTGQIV

-1184 NGTKNFDNENP
+1184 NGTKDFNKENP

-1204 ASVEKDGKTL
+1204 ASVEKDGKKL

-1330 SYNKDSARYKMTDTI
+1330 SYNKDSARYKMTETI

-1392 EIKTITYSNYGGEKG
+1392 EIKTVTYSNYRGEKG

-1419 TDKNRITA
+1419 TNKNSITA

-1505 ALGVSTIS
+1505 ALGVETIA
-1513 GSDQAPES
+1513 GSEEMPES
-1521 PVETTGKS
+1521 PIKTTGKS

-1535 SPTEVKVSGTTAA
+1535 APTEVKVTEKTSADGTKETVAEVKVDAA
-1548 ATIKAENQSEI
+1548 HHDEI
-1559 LKQAAENK
+1559 IKQAAENK
-1567 SAEIVLEVAA
+1567 SAEIVLEVEKT
-1577 SDTKGAENVQL
+1577 DTKGADSVQL
-1588 QLETSFVKSISDKT
+1588 SLDVTFVKNVADKT
-1602 NASLILNTANGRA
+1602 SADLTVNTENGKVTL
-1615 SFDQEALKTIISEAK
+1615 DQETIKTVLAETK
-1630 GSTILIEIAKVTKPT
+1630 GATITLEVSKVSKPT
-1645 EAQKKAAGTNGDIF
+1645 EVQKKAAGANGH
-1659 RLLVKSGDKIIS
+1659 LLKLTIKSGDKVIS
-1671 EFNKGKATVRVEIPA
+1671 DFNKGKVKVVAEIVS

-1699 DDDKIEQLAGKVLT
+1699 DDGKIEQLAGKVLT

-1719 YEFTMPHSSTFAL
+1719 YEFTTPHFSTFAL
-1732 VDADELGLEVEE
+1732 VDADELGLEVAEE
-1744 PQVDAKALTA
+1744 PTVDAKALTA
-1754 KLTPVARSAKNAKK
+1754 KLTPVARSAKTAKK

-1780 KAIIKEL
+1780 KAMIKEL

-1818 YTNTGGKKG
+1818 YTNTSGKKG
-1827 MKYFYKVQVRV
+1827 KKYYYKVQVRV
-1838 YDENGKLAAKTALKQ
+1838 YDANGKLAAKTALKQ
-1853 CKYASR
+1853 CRYASR
-1859 TWTKGK
+1859 TWTKTK

>member
-1 MIALAFMMVFSML
+1 MKEMRKIKAKDEKKNIRRFLGILLCFALLLTSFCSSFVYASETDEAISINFATIASNPNAEKI
-14 PMQGFASD
+14 ASNSSPEVYVYKISS
-22 SVPTLYLCR
+22 SVPMTGDTKVKITGTDDYSVTGGSPLDSKSVDVNNPVSLGDYKTSAQEIQKVVKNNSYGKLDI
-31 SEDAFLQSNKNLS
+31 SEKLNPTAEYAAFFCFGEWYDCHFLLFEIGTIQNNVNK
-44 TDTNVGP
+44 TDLEKAIAAAPN
-51 INLGN
+51 
-56 DSLFVQNTGKK
+56 
-67 IKIDRVY
+67 
-74 LVTIPAGETLSILT
+74 A
-88 KGETD
+88 ETD
-93 NPTMI
+93 
-98 PQTYNSPLNNSESDL
+98 QTYYHTN
-113 LPYSDGSEEYND
+113 
-125 PPKEINTSNFTTYKV
+125 
-140 DVELLETA
+140 
-148 GVIKGSLDSASEYY
+148 
-162 FFAISATPCRKNKP
+162 
-176 NKPNQF
+176 
-182 DPTKL
+182 
-187 YGVLIQKKVSTA
+187 
-199 GVDKRA
+199 
-205 LQAEIAKVTDANA
+205 
-218 ANYKQSEDRYNGND
+218 DRYNGTDTSVN
-232 VSKVGF
+232 GF
-238 WNEMLPA
+238 WADMEAVVNA
-245 LTKAQEVEKSQ
+245 
-256 SATKSEVAK
+256 AK
-265 ATQELAAAISKL
+265 AVQADPLATQDEVDAAAASLKQDDPNSALKKAISKL

-298 DYYQTSDDKVH
+298 NDSIEGIFDA
-309 DESKLVSMKK
+309 SKLSSKFNI
-319 VPVSADNCTEASWT
+319 PVSADNCTEASWT

-346 NSLFDEEGKPT
+346 KTLFDEEGKPT

-379 DPQQLVRKSLYETYY
+379 DPQQLVRKSLYETCY

-410 YNPQKLTQGGYDA
+410 YDPKKLTQGDYDA
-423 ASWDAYTKAY
+423 ASWDAYIKAY
-433 DTLNRIYR
+433 DTLNRTYR

-454 YKEFYSRY
+454 YKEFYSTY
-462 DSESRQDV
+462 DSQSRQDV
-470 YRTDDLVAAYNGL
+470 YQTDDLVAAYNGL
-483 KTTGAVNVSFTYVN
+483 KTTGAVNISFTYVN

-509 TDAYQKEEITLT
+509 TDAYRDEKITLT
-521 GESNVYGLLKEA
+521 DETNVCGLLKKA
-533 NLIYASDISGIH
+533 NLIYASNSGIQ
-545 RPETESGVIMPDK
+545 RPKTESGVIMPDK

-572 FRGIYAGEEKAKSV
+572 FRGIYAGVEKAKSV

-661 DLGKKN
+661 DLGKKK

-678 PSKNQVITSPG
+678 PSENKVITSPG

-807 KTFADLMERF
+807 ETFADLMERF
-817 EGDYAFLEKEA
+817 EGDYEALQNEA
-828 KEKAIDYAGTTKT
+828 KKNAIDYEAITKT
-841 IKEKLQYIP
+841 ITEKLQYIP
-850 ENLETL
+850 EDVTTL
-856 DESYAKTVE
+856 DESYAKAVN
-865 QIQAA
+865 QILSA
-870 YKKLSAPQDKE
+870 YKSLSAPQDEK

-889 LTPKE
+889 FTAKE
-894 LEKLEALAK
+894 LEKLKALEVL
-903 FDADTLK
+903 DAATFK
-910 KLTDVTIQVDG
+910 KLADVTIQVDG

-947 SMAPNLDGS
+947 SMTPNLDGS
-956 LPAPTWSSLN
+956 LPAPSWASLK
-966 YQSEFTAKAG
+966 YQDEFTAKAG

-999 GKNWNIAEPQ
+999 GKNWNLAEPQ

-1072 YEGYQNST
+1072 YEGYQNSA
-1080 LKSIYQNGYDNIAKA
+1080 LKSVYQSGYDSIKAA

-1109 AALAAEASGSS
+1109 AALAAAASGSS

-1128 YNSGKTV
+1128 YDSGKTV
-1135 GKVYVTV
+1135 GKVFITV
-1142 ENTKYS
+1142 ENTNYS
-1148 SGAFTGQIV
+1148 GGAFTGQLV
-1157 DGWYDLG
+1157 NGWYDLG
-1164 EYDTMMTCVLKALD
+1164 ENDTMMTCVLKALD

-1184 NGTKNFDNENP
+1184 NGTKNFDKENP

-1204 ASVEKDGKTL
+1204 ASVEKEGKTL
-1214 GEFDGNNKSGWM
+1214 GEFDGSNGSGWM

-1241 SVKAGKLENGD
+1241 SVKDGRLENGD
-1252 TIHVMFTLDYGAD
+1252 EIHVMFTLNYGAD

-1330 SYNKDSARYKMTDTI
+1330 SYNKDSARYKMTETI

-1384 GAVKKMIA
+1384 NAVKKMIA
-1392 EIKTITYSNYGGEKG
+1392 EIKTITYSNYRGEKG

-1419 TDKNRITA
+1419 TNKNSITA

-1535 SPTEVKVSGTTAA
+1535 APTEVKVSGTTAA
-1548 ATIKAENQSEI
+1548 ATVKAENQSEI

-1567 SAEIVLEVAA
+1567 SAEIILEVSKAD
-1577 SDTKGAENVQL
+1577 SKGADSVQL
-1588 QLETSFVKSISDKT
+1588 SLDVTFVKNVADKT
-1602 NASLILNTANGRA
+1602 NADLTVNTENGKVTL
-1615 SFDQEALKTIISEAK
+1615 DQETIKTVLAETK
-1630 GSTILIEIAKVTKPT
+1630 GATITLEVSKVSKPT
-1645 EAQKKAAGTNGDIF
+1645 EVQKKAAGANGH
-1659 RLLVKSGDKIIS
+1659 LLKLTIKSGDKVIS
-1671 EFNKGKATVRVEIPA
+1671 DFNKGKATVRVEIPA
-1686 KLLDKKVAAIHIA
+1686 KLTDKKVAAIHIA
-1699 DDDKIEQLAGKVLT
+1699 DDAKIEQLAGRTLT
-1713 IGGKKY
+1713 ISGKKF
-1719 YEFTMPHSSTFAL
+1719 YEFTTPHFSTFAL
-1732 VDADELGLEVEE
+1732 VDAEELGLEVKEE
-1744 PQVDAKALTA
+1744 AQVDAKALTA
-1754 KLTPVARSAKNAKK
+1754 KLTPVARSAKTAKK

-1827 MKYFYKVQVRV
+1827 TKYFYKVQVRV

-1859 TWTKGK
+1859 TWTK

>member
-1 MIALAFMMVFSML
+1 MKKRMKNWVIRALLVVLCIILVTPTIPIAYA
-14 PMQGFASD
+14 D
-22 SVPTLYLCR
+22 
-31 SEDAFLQSNKNLS
+31 DLS
-44 TDTNVGP
+44 TP
-51 INLGN
+51 I
-56 DSLFVQNTGKK
+56 SLFDENSKQIEAKFAYKGTNRGFTSFLYTVENFSGEK
-67 IKIDRVY
+67 IKVKAAAGTNYGIEKLNVFGNGK
-74 LVTIPAGETLSILT
+74 TIPNDPISLEDYSI
-88 KGETD
+88 
-93 NPTMI
+93 
-98 PQTYNSPLNNSESDL
+98 TYNELNSSRVKSFFFPDYEFNSSWQFAGFYFVQTRPTKSVYAFVFKTGEAQSEADKSAL
-113 LPYSDGSEEYND
+113 NAAIATAPKVDGSD
-125 PPKEINTSNFTTYKV
+125 
-140 DVELLETA
+140 
-148 GVIKGSLDSASEYY
+148 
-162 FFAISATPCRKNKP
+162 
-176 NKPNQF
+176 
-182 DPTKL
+182 
-187 YGVLIQKKVSTA
+187 
-199 GVDKRA
+199 A
-205 LQAEIAKVTDANA
+205 LHHHEN
-218 ANYKQSEDRYNGND
+218 DRYNGNET
-232 VSKVGF
+232 SQKGF
-238 WNEMLPA
+238 WEEYKIAYANA
-245 LTKAQEVEKSQ
+245 EKESK
-256 SATKSEVAK
+256 SGAATEESVAK
-265 ATQELAAAISKL
+265 ALSDLQSAISKL
-277 IPITQINPTSLYEAV
+277 IPIKQINPTSLYEAV

-298 DYYQTSDDKVH
+298 DDSIEGVFDA
-309 DESKLVSMKK
+309 SKLSSKFNI
-319 VPVSADNCTEASWT
+319 PVSADNCTDASWK
-333 AYTKAKEAAEDYL
+333 AYSKAKEAAEDYL
-346 NSLFDEEGKPT
+346 KTLFDEKGKPT

-379 DPQQLVRKSLYETYY
+379 DPQQLVRKSLYETCY

-410 YNPQKLTQGGYDA
+410 YNPQKLRQTDYDET
-423 ASWDAYTKAY
+423 SWEAYTNAY
-433 DTLNRIYR
+433 DTLNRTYR

-454 YKEFYSRY
+454 YKEFYSTY

-470 YRTDDLVAAYNGL
+470 YQTDDLVAAYNGL

-533 NLIYASDISGIH
+533 NLLYASDISGIH
-545 RPETESGVIMPDK
+545 RPETESGAIMPDK

-649 TISAAVTDAYGK
+649 TVSAAVTDAYGK
-661 DLGKKN
+661 DLGKKK

-678 PSKNQVITSPG
+678 PSENPVITSPG

-752 EPENEQALIAQYRKE
+752 KTENEQALIAQYRKE

-781 YDFEDGYYKGHFTSC
+781 YDFEDGYYKERFTTC
-796 YTTLQEHQNSA
+796 YTTLQEHQKSA
-807 KTFADLMERF
+807 ETFADLMERF
-817 EGDYAFLEKEA
+817 EGDYEALQNEA
-828 KEKAIDYAGTTKT
+828 KKNAIDYEAITKT
-841 IKEKLQYIP
+841 ITEKLPYIP

-889 LTPKE
+889 FTPKE

-903 FDADTLK
+903 FDPDTLK
-910 KLTDVTIQVDG
+910 KLTDVTVKVDG
-921 FTKLPLAVGIGQ
+921 FTQLPLAVDIGGS
-933 TGGNPYFGWPQLTW
+933 GGSTLHGLPQLTW
-947 SMAPNLDGS
+947 SMAPNPDGS
-956 LPAPTWSSLN
+956 LPAPSWASLK
-966 YQSEFTAKAG
+966 YQDEFTAKAG

-984 LDTNDEKYW
+984 LKTDNDKYW
-993 MVWSAD
+993 MAWSVD
-999 GKNWNIAEPQ
+999 GENWSLAEPQ
-1009 TIGTYSGY
+1009 TLKSFHGESVSGY
-1017 FLVDYPI
+1017 FLAEYPI

-1051 TGTPE
+1051 TGTPA

-1072 YEGYQNST
+1072 YEGYQNSA
-1080 LKSIYQNGYDNIAKA
+1080 LKSVYQSGYDSIEAA
-1095 KTMAEVAKARKAAL
+1095 QTMVAVAKARKAAI
-1109 AALAAEASGSS
+1109 AALAAKASGSS

-1128 YNSGKTV
+1128 YDSGKTV

-1148 SGAFTGQIV
+1148 GGAFTGQIV

-1184 NGTKNFDNENP
+1184 NGTKNFDSENP

-1204 ASVEKDGKTL
+1204 ASVEKDGKKL

-1330 SYNKDSARYKMTDTI
+1330 SYNKDSARYKMTETI

-1392 EIKTITYSNYGGEKG
+1392 EIKTITYSNYRGEKG

-1479 AYKKLSEE
+1479 AYNKLSAE

-1505 ALGVSTIS
+1505 ALGVETIA
-1513 GSDQAPES
+1513 GSEEMPES
-1521 PVETTGKS
+1521 PIKTTGKE
-1529 GSATTT
+1529 GAATTT
-1535 SPTEVKVSGTTAA
+1535 APTEVKVTEKTSADGTKETVAEVKVDAA
-1548 ATIKAENQSEI
+1548 HHDEI
-1559 LKQAAENK
+1559 IKQAAENK
-1567 SAEIVLEVAA
+1567 SAEIVLEVEKT
-1577 SDTKGAENVQL
+1577 DTKGADSVQL
-1588 QLETSFVKSISDKT
+1588 SLDVTFVKNVADKT
-1602 NASLILNTANGRA
+1602 NADLTVNTENGKVTL
-1615 SFDQEALKTIISEAK
+1615 DQETIKTVLAETK
-1630 GSTILIEIAKVTKPT
+1630 GATITLEVSKVSKPT
-1645 EAQKKAAGTNGDIF
+1645 EVQKKAAGANGH
-1659 RLLVKSGDKIIS
+1659 LLKLTIKSGDKVIS
-1671 EFNKGKATVRVEIPA
+1671 DFNKGKVKVVAEIVS

-1699 DDDKIEQLAGKVLT
+1699 DDGKIEQLAGKILT

-1719 YEFTMPHSSTFAL
+1719 FEFTTPHFSTFAL
-1732 VDADELGLEVEE
+1732 VDADELGLEVAEE
-1744 PQVDAKALTA
+1744 PTADAKALTA
-1754 KLTPVARSAKNAKK
+1754 KLTPVARSAKTAKK

-1780 KAIIKEL
+1780 KAIVKEL

-1805 AGYKAAVTKKTAS
+1805 AGYKAAVTKKTTS
-1818 YTNTGGKKG
+1818 YTNTSGKKG
-1827 MKYFYKVQVRV
+1827 TKYFYKVQVRV
-1838 YDENGKLAAKTALKQ
+1838 YDENGKLTAKTALKQ

-1859 TWTKGK
+1859 TWAKTK

>member
-1 MIALAFMMVFSML
+1 MRKIKAKDEKKSIRRFLGIVLCFALLFTSFGSSFVYATEADDAISINLATIGSNANAEKIASNEDWQVYVYKISSST
-14 PMQGFASD
+14 PMTGD
-22 SVPTLYLCR
+22 TKVKITGTDGYSVTGGSPL
-31 SEDAFLQSNKNLS
+31 
-44 TDTNVGP
+44 DTN
-51 INLGN
+51 
-56 DSLFVQNTGKK
+56 
-67 IKIDRVY
+67 
-74 LVTIPAGETLSILT
+74 
-88 KGETD
+88 
-93 NPTMI
+93 
-98 PQTYNSPLNNSESDL
+98 
-113 LPYSDGSEEYND
+113 
-125 PPKEINTSNFTTYKV
+125 KV
-140 DVELLETA
+140 DVNSPVSLRDYKTSAQEIQRVVKNNSDDELDISGKLNPTAEYAAFFCYGEWYDCHFLLFEIGTIQNNVNKTNLETA
-148 GVIKGSLDSASEYY
+148 IATAPNAKTDQTYY
-162 FFAISATPCRKNKP
+162 HTN
-176 NKPNQF
+176 
-182 DPTKL
+182 
-187 YGVLIQKKVSTA
+187 
-199 GVDKRA
+199 
-205 LQAEIAKVTDANA
+205 
-218 ANYKQSEDRYNGND
+218 DRYNGTD
-232 VSKVGF
+232 TSVKGF
-238 WNEMLPA
+238 WADMEAVVNA
-245 LTKAQEVEKSQ
+245 
-256 SATKSEVAK
+256 AK
-265 ATQELAAAISKL
+265 AVQADPLATQDKVDAAVASLKQDDPNSALKKAIDKL

-298 DYYQTSDDKVH
+298 DYSQTSDDKVH
-309 DESKLVSMKK
+309 DEGKLVSMKK
-319 VPVSADNCTEASWT
+319 VPVSAENCTDASWN
-333 AYTKAKEAAEDYL
+333 AYSKAKEAAEGYL
-346 NSLFDEEGKPT
+346 KTLFDAEGKPT
-357 AANVNDEAGT
+357 GANVNEGGEKGA
-367 AQKNAEALAKAA
+367 AQKKAEALAAAA

-394 ERYLK
+394 NRYLK

-410 YNPQKLTQGGYDA
+410 YNPQKLKQTDYEA

-433 DTLNRIYR
+433 DTLNKTYR
-441 HKPSGGTKEDYTI
+441 HKPSGGTKEDYRI
-454 YKEFYSRY
+454 YKAFGEVWDAPSGEWLY
-462 DSESRQDV
+462 Q
-470 YRTDDLVAAYNGL
+470 TDALTATYNRL
-483 KTTGAVNVSFTYVN
+483 KTTGEVTVSFTYVN
-497 NLTAAYPALSGG
+497 NLTASYPALSGG

-521 GESNVYGLLKEA
+521 GETNVYGLLEKA
-533 NLIYASDISGIH
+533 NLIYASNSGIQ
-545 RPETESGVIMPDK
+545 RPKTESGVIMPDK

-572 FRGIYAGEEKAKSV
+572 FRGIYAGKEKAKSV
-586 NLKNGNKVTVARV
+586 NLKKGNKVTVARV

-649 TISAAVTDAYGK
+649 TVSAAVTDAYGK

-678 PSKNQVITSPG
+678 PSENPVITSPG
-689 KNTGETTDTSGK
+689 KNTGETTDADGK

-725 RRDVYQN
+725 RLDVYQN

-752 EPENEQALIAQYRKE
+752 KPENEQALIAQYRTE

-781 YDFEDGYYKGHFTSC
+781 YDFEDEYYKGHFTTC

-807 KTFADLMERF
+807 ETFADLMEGF
-817 EGDYAFLEKEA
+817 EVDYEALQNEA
-828 KEKAIDYAGTTKT
+828 KKNAIDYKAITKT
-841 IKEKLQYIP
+841 ITEKLPYIP
-850 ENLETL
+850 EDVTTL
-856 DESYAKTVE
+856 DESYAKAVN
-865 QIQAA
+865 QILSA
-870 YKKLSAPQDKE
+870 YKSLSAPQDEK

-889 LTPKE
+889 FTAKE
-894 LEKLEALAK
+894 LEKLKALEVL
-903 FDADTLK
+903 DAATFK
-910 KLTDVTIQVDG
+910 KLADVTIQVDG
-921 FTKLPLAVGIGQ
+921 FTQLPLAVGIGQ

-947 SMAPNLDGS
+947 RMTPNLDGS
-956 LPAPTWSSLN
+956 LPAIASSSWSSLN
-966 YQSEFTAKAG
+966 YSSEFKAKAG

-999 GKNWNIAEPQ
+999 GKNWNLAEPQ

-1024 PKDIEANEITIS
+1024 PKDIETNEITIS
-1036 VKMVSKAEYENIVDP
+1036 VKMVSKAEYEKIADP

-1072 YEGYQNST
+1072 YEGYQNSA
-1080 LKSIYQNGYDNIAKA
+1080 LKSVYQSGYDSIEAA
-1095 KTMAEVAKARKAAL
+1095 QTMADVAKARKAAM
-1109 AALAAEASGSS
+1109 AALAAAAASSGGSS
-1120 AEPGTKPT
+1120 GEPGTKPT
-1128 YNSGKTV
+1128 YDSGKTV
-1135 GKVYVTV
+1135 GKVFITV
-1142 ENTKYS
+1142 ENTNYS
-1148 SGAFTGQIV
+1148 GGAFTGQLV
-1157 DGWYDLG
+1157 NGWYDLG
-1164 EYDTMMTCVLKALD
+1164 ENDTMMTCVLKALD

-1184 NGTKNFDNENP
+1184 NGTKNFDKENP

-1204 ASVEKDGKTL
+1204 ASVEKEGKTL
-1214 GEFDGNNKSGWM
+1214 GEFDGSNGSGWM

-1241 SVKAGKLENGD
+1241 SVKDGRLENGD
-1252 TIHVMFTLDYGAD
+1252 EIHVMFTLNYGVD

-1277 DKLTVTGGTLSP
+1277 DKLAVTGGTLSP
-1289 SFSGDNTEYTLVIN
+1289 SFSGDNTEYTLVIKE
-1303 GNQDG
+1303 NQDG

-1330 SYNKDSARYKMTDTI
+1330 SYNKDSARYKMTETI

-1392 EIKTITYSNYGGEKG
+1392 EIKTITYSNYRGEKG

-1438 QIKFYQQIDDAK
+1438 QLKFYTQIDDAK

-1464 AQANAYRSQINEATA
+1464 TQANAYRSQINEATA
-1479 AYKKLSEE
+1479 AFNKLSAE

-1535 SPTEVKVSGTTAA
+1535 APTEVKVSGTTAA
-1548 ATIKAENQSEI
+1548 ATVKAENQSEI

-1588 QLETSFVKSISDKT
+1588 QLETSFVKNISDKT
-1602 NASLILNTANGRA
+1602 NASLTLDTANGRV
-1615 SFDQEALKTIISEAK
+1615 SFDQEVLKTIISEAK
-1630 GSTILIEIAKVTKPT
+1630 GNTVTIEITKVTKPT
-1645 EAQKKAAGTNGDIF
+1645 EAQKKAAGANGDIF
-1659 RLLVKSGDKIIS
+1659 SLLVKSGDKIIS
-1671 EFNKGKATVRVEIPA
+1671 DFNKGKATVRVEIPA
-1686 KLLDKKVAAIHIA
+1686 KLADKKVAAIYIA
-1699 DDDKIEQLAGKVLT
+1699 DDAKIEQLAGKVLT

-1719 YEFTMPHSSTFAL
+1719 YEFTTPHFSTFAL
-1732 VDADELGLEVEE
+1732 VDAEELGLEVAEE
-1744 PQVDAKALTA
+1744 PQTDAKALTA
-1754 KLTPVARSAKNAKK
+1754 KLTPIARSAKTAKK
-1768 NVKVTVSLDKQD
+1768 NVKVTVILDKQD

-1800 STKKA
+1800 STKKT

-1818 YTNTGGKKG
+1818 YTNTSGKKG

-1838 YDENGKLAAKTALKQ
+1838 YDENGKLTAKTALKQ

-1859 TWTKGK
+1859 IWAKAN